1 MYMLVLLLPDNL
13 SRDNKANINV
23 GYKAQIILFW
33 SKCEWQQGT
42 KICFILH
49 VYVEPQTQKT

>member
-1 MYMLVLLLPDNL
+1 MYILVLLLPDNL

-23 GYKAQIILFW
+23 GYKAQIILLW